1 MNAPSSFPYLSV
13 ALLAALGTLGACVDM
28 QAVHDDVTRLSN
40 DVALLQ
46 ERSRVGWRTA
56 LCTRDARLLL
66 NAVQQEC
73 DNGQCDL
80 ENPPQDV
87 LHVQVCKRDPKR
99 RERFLEILSQQER
112 EIFYLYSNSKA
123 LSVESR
129 ERLRELVLEAKPLPT
144 TRFLVVARPWERE
157 PEKRK
162 HAEQRG
168 RVVQNEILNLLLA
181 HFKTDTLT
189 TEGQEPASVIRKR
202 RTLLWTYEFPLR
214 PGMKTRPVAMPQKPF
229 ENWTTPNTD
238 APEDDERAVWVFR
251 VDC

>member
-1 MNAPSSFPYLSV
+1 MNAPRQVQTLSF
-13 ALLAALGTLGACVDM
+13 ALVAALGILGACVDT
-28 QAVHDDVTRLSN
+28 QVLSDDVGRLN
-40 DVALLQ
+40 KDVASLQ
-46 ERSRVGWRTA
+46 EQSRMGWRTA
-56 LCTRDARLLL
+56 MCSRDARLLL
-66 NAVQQEC
+66 SAVQQEC

-99 RERFLEILSQQER
+99 RERFLEILGHQEH
-112 EIFYLYSNSKA
+112 ETFYLYSNSKG

-144 TRFLVVARPWERE
+144 TRFLVVTRPWERE
-157 PEKRK
+157 PDKRK

-168 RVVQNEILNLLLA
+168 RVVQNEILNMLINY
-181 HFKTDTLT
+181 FKTDKLSA
-189 TEGQEPASVIRKR
+189 EGGEPPTVIRKR

-214 PGMKTRPVAMPQKPF
+214 PGMRTRAAPMQQKPF
-229 ENWTTPNTD
+229 ENGTPNID